1 MTRKWAEKYPKYIK
15 HYYRMNGTCENPRCG
30 HWPIH
35 YRFVLQNP
43 ETGEKR
49 EVGGDCFVTWCWYHH
64 RPVPLEAKKYIRGK
78 VAVLGREKGELSEEE
93 LDKEIEDYA
102 RTHYER
108 EFERS
113 IGEIEGAEDLSTRV
127 RKVFG
132 LFIDINKITLRSTAN
147 KPPWSKDSDKLLE
160 IVERMKRLV
169 GTKERFWYKAR
180 GFGYFDR
187 VREQL
192 GEKTFLSFYEELSIL
207 PHFMVLTYIIGQ
219 QVDDM
224 IEYQGRPWRK
234 SMMSSLDEVLWTTCG
249 ERYGR
254 KQLIQTSENKIA
266 KVITDYEE
274 FECPAPEDIRK
285 YSLNIVKRVLFGRC
299 AKCGKQT
306 RYRISSEKHLC
317 TSCASKYLSKAHRLV
332 LMQCSKCGKTQW
344 MKADEVR
351 SLTFC
356 ERDGTLLRPR
366 SARFHILLSPERK
379 RNNF

>member
-1 MTRKWAEKYPKYIK
+1 M
-15 HYYRMNGTCENPRCG
+15 
-30 HWPIH
+30 
-35 YRFVLQNP
+35 
-43 ETGEKR
+43 
-49 EVGGDCFVTWCWYHH
+49 
-64 RPVPLEAKKYIRGK
+64 PLEAKKYIRGK

-102 RTHYER
+102 RTYYER
-108 EFERS
+108 EFERA
-113 IGEIEGAEDLSTRV
+113 IREVEGVENLSRRV
-127 RKVFG
+127 RRVFD
-132 LFIDINKITLRSTAN
+132 LFIDINRIALRSTAN
-147 KPPWSKDSDKLLE
+147 KPPESKDSDKLLE
-160 IVERMKRLV
+160 VVERMKKLV

-180 GFGYFDR
+180 GFGYFDS

-192 GEKTFLSFYEELSIL
+192 GEKFLSLCEELSIL

-224 IEYQGRPWRK
+224 IEYQGHPWRK
-234 SMMSSLDEVLWTTCG
+234 SMMSSLDEVLWATCR

-254 KQLIQTSENKIA
+254 KQLIQTPENKIA
-266 KVITDYEE
+266 NVITDYKE

-285 YSLNIVKRVLFGRC
+285 YSLNIVKPVLFGRC

-306 RYRISSEKHLC
+306 RCRISSEKHLC
-317 TSCASKYLSKAHRLV
+317 TSCASKYLSKARRLV

-356 ERDGTLLRPR
+356 ERDGTLLRPQ
-366 SARFHILLSPERK
+366 SARFHIPLSPNARAH
-379 RNNF
+379 